1 MRDRECQQEDCDRK
15 ERHPKSKVWR
25 PKEKADEVEAT
36 SVNMVFILPMG
47 FKAPSDEDIE
57 QVVVQLPL
65 DLVPSTFE
73 KPEDKERKHL
83 RPFLFKGYVNGK
95 PMTKML
101 ALQEMW

>member
-1 MRDRECQQEDCDRK
+1 
-15 ERHPKSKVWR
+15 
-25 PKEKADEVEAT
+25 
-36 SVNMVFILPMG
+36 MVFILPMG

-101 ALQEMW
+101 ALQEMWCFMTKIL